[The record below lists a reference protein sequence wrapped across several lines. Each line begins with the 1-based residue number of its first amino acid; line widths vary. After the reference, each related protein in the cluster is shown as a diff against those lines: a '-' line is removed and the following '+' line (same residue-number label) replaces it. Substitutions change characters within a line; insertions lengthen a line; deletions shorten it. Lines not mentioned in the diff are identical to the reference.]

1 MPRPT
6 LTVLPSSPRE
16 PEACARCVGA
26 NRCWPDDP
34 EVRATIGVARRVAL
48 ARGDALWR
56 QSEPFAAVF
65 VIASGSLRLATL
77 DPGGREQ
84 VTGFAFAGEVVGL
97 DGFALG
103 EHAGTATAL
112 EPTTVCRLL
121 WQANGGSDSY
131 TGLEKALLRRVARV
145 RARQATRLA
154 ASDAVAAV
162 TGFFEMLRERMPERW
177 HDGRLS
183 LPMSRGDIASHLG
196 IAPET
201 LSRCFR
207 ALQRDGLLEASGR
220 ELFWR
225 PAATTAALA
234 NR

>member
-6 LTVLPSSPRE
+6 LAVLPSSPRE

-77 DPGGREQ
+77 DPSGREQ

-103 EHAGTATAL
+103 AHPCSATAL
-112 EPTTVCRLL
+112 EPTTACRLL
-121 WQANGGSDSY
+121 WQANGNSEVY

-145 RARQATRLA
+145 RARQATRPA
-154 ASDAVAAV
+154 ATDAVAAV
-162 TGFFEMLRERMPERW
+162 TGFFDMLRARMPERW
-177 HDGRLS
+177 RDGRLS
-183 LPMSRGDIASHLG
+183 LPMSRSDIASHLG

-220 ELFWR
+220 ELHWR
-225 PAATTAALA
+225 PAADAEVA